1 MCSRP
6 VPGAAGAGRLLLPV
20 AGGGGGAALSLLT
33 ITMNH
38 SITVEHRHLVRAG
51 GQLRGPGEGPQVPL
65 RLVPPLLRDVVWQP
79 GTSTL

>member
-1 MCSRP
+1 M
-6 VPGAAGAGRLLLPV
+6 PGAVGAGRLLLLSV
-20 AGGGGGAALSLLT
+20 AGGGAALSLLT

-38 SITVEHRHLVRAG
+38 SITAEHRHLVRAG

-65 RLVPPLLRDVVWQP
+65 RLVPPLLRDVVRQP